1 MSPLE
6 TLFQHAPSPVERLSV
21 PEATDRDIS
30 LFVKR
35 DDLLRLG
42 PGLAL
47 CGNKWRKLQYNLQA
61 AKDQGHA
68 RLLTFGGAY
77 SNHIAAV
84 AAAGAQFDI
93 ETIGIIRGERVAGL
107 NPTLQ
112 FAESCGMQLA
122 FVSRSDYR
130 KRHEDGYLHKLQ
142 KSYGPAYLLPEGGT
156 NLLALRGCMAI
167 PREVKQQLATPPD
180 YYALSV
186 GTGGTMAGLI
196 AGLNEPAQV
205 IGFSAL
211 KGDFLK
217 EEVAHWVGR
226 AYTSSN
232 RVSPWSIQSHYH
244 FGGYAKHQ
252 PALLHFIHNIYKQY
266 GMTLDPIYTGKML
279 YGLLDLIQ
287 KDFFPP
293 GSRIVAVHTG
303 GLQGIAGFNERFG
316 ESLDLGV

>member
-1 MSPLE
+1 MSQLD
-6 TLFQHAPSPVERLSV
+6 TLFQHAPSPVERLPL
-21 PEATDRDIS
+21 PEATDRGLS

-84 AAAGAQFDI
+84 AAAGAQFGI
-93 ETIGIIRGERVAGL
+93 ETTGIIRGERVAGL
-107 NPTLQ
+107 NPTLRL
-112 FAESCGMQLA
+112 AASCGMKLV

-142 KSYGPAYLLPEGGT
+142 QSYGPAYLLPEGGT

-167 PREVKQQLATPPD
+167 PREVNRQLPSPPD

-217 EEVAHWVGR
+217 EEVAKWVGR
-226 AYTSSN
+226 AQTNSK
-232 RVSPWSIQSHYH
+232 RTPPWSIQSHYH

-252 PALLHFIHNIYKQY
+252 PALLHFIQNIYQQY
-266 GMTLDPIYTGKML
+266 GIALDPIYTGKML
-279 YGLLDLIQ
+279 YGLLDLIR

-316 ESLDLGV
+316 GLLDLGV